1 MWDPANT
8 HKPTR
13 GMLSLFPRSRHH
25 QRSFC
30 STCPQPCRRAQSS
43 FIQWEFGCGAV
54 LLNPLEGAENQ
65 AHLFHQLQ
73 GEQVLPGRDL
83 QLQVPTRPANAL
95 CPPWGGGG
103 AGLPPSQSRVSFPS
117 GTGGTDAPGSWAC
130 GTKGPDA
137 FEPRQTPLS
146 SRGPDPSPAQ
156 RFFKAA
162 RGIREV
168 KWFLTVARGTEV
180 QGSRGSRVGSPSYLT
195 RHKPPGCNP

>member
-103 AGLPPSQSRVSFPS
+103 GRGTHPPRAESPSRVGLEAQMRLDPGRAAPRVLTHLNLGRHPS
-117 GTGGTDAPGSWAC
+117 PVEVQTLLL
-130 GTKGPDA
+130 
-137 FEPRQTPLS
+137 PRDFSKQHAASARSSGS
-146 SRGPDPSPAQ
+146 SRWPGAQ
-156 RFFKAA
+156 RF
-162 RGIREV
+162 RGP
-168 KWFLTVARGTEV
+168 
-180 QGSRGSRVGSPSYLT
+180 VGAE
-195 RHKPPGCNP
+195 